1 MSNNLSSGKCIHCIE
16 GENQLP
22 MFTLETRARPT
33 ILALV
38 REEWEGWMF
47 LRILPGTEE
56 KAMLLVGITS

>member
-1 MSNNLSSGKCIHCIE
+1 M

-38 REEWEGWMF
+38 REVWEGWMF

-56 KAMLLVGITS
+56 KVMRLVGITS